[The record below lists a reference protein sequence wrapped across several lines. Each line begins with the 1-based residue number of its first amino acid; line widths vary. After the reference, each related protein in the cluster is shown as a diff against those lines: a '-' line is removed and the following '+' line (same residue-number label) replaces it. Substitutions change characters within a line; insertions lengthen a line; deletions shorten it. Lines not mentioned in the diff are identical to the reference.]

1 MRLTAAALCL
11 FALSAAP
18 ALAGQAE
25 AQSCATGLDAN
36 GQLIFSTALP
46 QVAPGADL
54 KGIVTDVTKS
64 LVKGGQIKRGD
75 AKPSAMA
82 AGECLKLAMQ

>member
-1 MRLTAAALCL
+1 MRIMIAFAAL
-11 FALSAAP
+11 ALASAP
-18 ALAGQAE
+18 AVAGQAE
-25 AQSCATGLDAN
+25 AQSCAAGLDAN
-36 GQLIFSTALP
+36 AQLIFNAALP

-54 KGIVTDVTKS
+54 KGVVTDTTKS

-75 AKPSAMA
+75 AKPAAMA